1 MKLVIAIVHERDK
14 HKVSDALLEAG
25 HKFTIIASTGGFL
38 RDGNVTFLIGT
49 ESENVD
55 QVIEIVGQWCK
66 TREQYVTQPM
76 PDAIAPTGA
85 VMSPVKVTVGG
96 AIIFVV
102 DVEKY
107 ERV

>member
-14 HKVSDALLEAG
+14 HKVSDALLQSE
-25 HKFTIIASTGGFL
+25 HKFTIVASTGGFL
-38 RDGNVTFLIGT
+38 RDGNVTFVIGT
-49 ESENVD
+49 ENEHVD
-55 QVIEIVGQWCK
+55 DVIEIVRRWCSA
-66 TREQYVTQPM
+66 REQYITQPM
-76 PDAIAPTGA
+76 PDAMTAAGA
-85 VMSPVKVTVGG
+85 VISPVKVCVGG

>member
-14 HKVSDALLEAG
+14 HKVSDALLQAG
-25 HKFTIIASTGGFL
+25 HKFTIVASTGGFL

-49 ESENVD
+49 EDDSVD
-55 QVIEIVGQWCK
+55 QVIDIVSEWCSS
-66 TREQYVTQPM
+66 REQYVSQPV
-76 PDAIAPTGA
+76 PDAIAQAGA
-85 VMSPVKVTVGG
+85 TFTPVKVCVGG

-107 ERV
+107 VRV

>member
-14 HKVSDALLEAG
+14 HKVSDALLQAG
-25 HKFTIIASTGGFL
+25 HQFTIIASTGGFL
-38 RDGNVTFLIGT
+38 RDGNVTFLVGT
-49 ESENVD
+49 KVENVD
-55 QVIEIVGQWCK
+55 QVIEIVRQWCSS
-66 TREQYVTQPM
+66 REQYVTQPM

-85 VMSPVKVTVGG
+85 AISPIKVTVGG

>member
-25 HKFTIIASTGGFL
+25 HKFTIVASTGGFL
-38 RDGNVTFLIGT
+38 RDGNVTFLVGT
-49 ESENVD
+49 EAANVD
-55 QVIEIVGQWCK
+55 NVIEIVRQWCSA
-66 TREQYVTQPM
+66 REQYITQPL
-76 PDAIAPTGA
+76 PDAIAPAGA
-85 VMSPVKVTVGG
+85 MVSPVKVCVGG

>member
-49 ESENVD
+49 EDESVD
-55 QVIEIVGQWCK
+55 GVIEIVRNCCHS
-66 TREQYVTQPM
+66 REQYIAQPM
-76 PDAIAPTGA
+76 PDAIAPAGA
-85 VMSPVKVTVGG
+85 VISPVKVCVGG

>member
-14 HKVSDALLEAG
+14 HKVSDALLQEE

-49 ESENVD
+49 ESENVEN
-55 QVIEIVGQWCK
+55 VIEIVRKWCSS
-66 TREQYVTQPM
+66 REQYITQPM
-76 PDAIAPTGA
+76 PDAIAPAGA
-85 VMSPVKVTVGG
+85 VLSPVKVCVGG

>member
-14 HKVSDALLEAG
+14 HKVSDALLEVG
-25 HKFTIIASTGGFL
+25 HKFTIVASTGGFL

-49 ESENVD
+49 EDESVD
-55 QVIEIVGQWCK
+55 GVIEIVRRWCSS
-66 TREQYVTQPM
+66 REQYVTQPM
-76 PDAIAPTGA
+76 PDAIASAGA
-85 VMSPVKVTVGG
+85 VVSPVKVCVGG

>member
-14 HKVSDALLEAG
+14 HKVSDSLLQAG
-25 HKFTIIASTGGFL
+25 HKFTIVASTGGFL
-38 RDGNVTFLIGT
+38 RDGNVTFLAGAKD
-49 ESENVD
+49 EDVD
-55 QVIEIVGQWCK
+55 SVIEIVRKWCSS
-66 TREQYVTQPM
+66 REQYVTQPM
-76 PDAIAPTGA
+76 PDAIAPAGA
-85 VMSPVKVTVGG
+85 VLNPIKVGVGG

>member
-1 MKLVIAIVHERDK
+1 
-14 HKVSDALLEAG
+14 
-25 HKFTIIASTGGFL
+25 
-38 RDGNVTFLIGT
+38 
-49 ESENVD
+49 
-55 QVIEIVGQWCK
+55 
-66 TREQYVTQPM
+66 VTQPL

-85 VMSPVKVTVGG
+85 VISPIKVTVGG

>member
-25 HKFTIIASTGGFL
+25 HKFTIVASTGGFL
-38 RDGNVTFLIGT
+38 RDGNVTFLAGAKD
-49 ESENVD
+49 ENVD
-55 QVIEIVGQWCK
+55 DIIDIVRKYCH
-66 TREQYVTQPM
+66 TREQYVAGPM
-76 PDAIAPTGA
+76 PDAIGQAGA
-85 VMSPVKVTVGG
+85 MLDPVKINVGG

>member
-14 HKVSDALLEAG
+14 HKVSDALLKAN
-25 HKFTIIASTGGFL
+25 HKFTIVASTGGFL

-49 ESENVD
+49 EAQDVD
-55 QVIEIVGQWCK
+55 AVIDIVREWCSS
-66 TREQYVTQPM
+66 REQYVTQPM

-85 VMSPVKVTVGG
+85 VISPIKVTVGG

>member
-14 HKVSDALLEAG
+14 HKVSDALLQAG
-25 HKFTIIASTGGFL
+25 HKFTIVASTGGFL
-38 RDGNVTFLIGT
+38 RDGNVTFLVGT
-49 ESENVD
+49 PVEKVD
-55 QVIEIVGQWCK
+55 QVIGIVREWCSS
-66 TREQYVTQPM
+66 REQYVTQPM

-85 VMSPVKVTVGG
+85 VISPIKVTVGG

-102 DVEKY
+102 DVEQY